1 MVFKVGPLHNP
12 SEMGTGIYDMRDNN
26 ENNMENKHPNKL
38 IRTLSGKKIGPIP
51 NPDLSGKK
59 PIRDAYGKESKS
71 VTREEM
77 NLGEM
82 KDSPPKWRVNPSSG
96 VDYFM
101 YSTEQSKKANTE
113 QFDQL
118 NTPAFTPKTKEQRNE
133 YMKSYNQQD
142 LEKEYGG
149 VFFGGIKSRKRR
161 GKKSKKSKKT
171 RSKRQKGG
179 GFFDLLV
186 GVDRIRGQKYEKW
199 LEQRLVSVHN
209 DSDYVNKVRQLFGY
223 DKTNISGRGQLTK
236 QMVDEELC
244 KRSDEDRNIISP
256 NLQCGQSGGR
266 KTRKSKK
273 SKKSKKA
280 HSRKHKKHGGANP
293 PEKRRVRYQQPTAIA
308 AVTPNEPSPN
318 SSDAQDA
325 GIMPR
330 PVLQRTTPSGPT
342 PRSTTHPR
350 VSNIN
355 IENFISDRS

>member
-1 MVFKVGPLHNP
+1 MVFKVEPLHNP
-12 SEMGTGIYDMRDNN
+12 RDMGTGIYKMRNIKED
-26 ENNMENKHPNKL
+26 NMENKDPNKL
-38 IRTLSGKKIGPIP
+38 TRTLSGKKIDPIP

-82 KDSPPKWRVNPSSG
+82 KDNPPKWRVNPSSG

-101 YSTEQSKKANTE
+101 YSTEQSKKANTD
-113 QFDQL
+113 QFDKV
-118 NTPAFTPKTKEQRNE
+118 NTPAFTPRTKEQKNE

-161 GKKSKKSKKT
+161 GKKSKKNKKT

-273 SKKSKKA
+273 SKKA
-280 HSRKHKKHGGANP
+280 NSRKHKKHGGASP
-293 PEKRRVRYQQPTAIA
+293 PETRRVRYQQPPARI
-308 AVTPNEPSPN
+308 AVTPNEHSPN
-318 SSDAQDA
+318 SSDAQA
-325 GIMPR
+325 EGILPR
-330 PVLQRTTPSGPT
+330 PILQRTTPSGPT
-342 PRSTTHPR
+342 PRSTTHPHATTMNIDNFM
-350 VSNIN
+350 SN
-355 IENFISDRS
+355 RS